1 MTELNVQQ
9 KNIINQLKQAYPEL
23 KSYSHEQILSLYN
36 QQLNNIQLSEAE
48 KISIMNG
55 KNGVV
60 NDGMGIQ
67 LETSQKTVSKE
78 QESQLKSAL
87 TARLNAVS
95 TNVKKA
101 EDSNGFL
108 GSMWSGFKN
117 LTGIGDSS
125 DKVREQQKADLKAL
139 ESGNIAE
146 AFKKITGLDYTVEN
160 VNKFLNNEVQTKS
173 ETALNGY
180 TEGQEMASDITADIV
195 SGIAAVGIYT
205 AAVAAAPFTGGASI
219 AVGVV
224 AAGASAAA
232 IKTGIKYADAK
243 SDGRE
248 YTADNLKKDLATGAF
263 SGVLAPITG
272 GMGGAVGK
280 TVATKVGIQAVKQ
293 VGKEVAEEAVEQTA
307 KGFVKTMLTNPTGY
321 EYIGGSLAKRGLAF
335 AAEAATDGAI
345 GGAVDNAFRT
355 AYDGGGVNE
364 IAQSAVE
371 GFVGG
376 AIMSPVIG
384 GGMKVAGK
392 GAQKIFGKNN
402 VEIDANGNR
411 VRVNDDGTVVR
422 IDADGNEI
430 PASATDAEIHI
441 PKGVLAS
448 DIAPFIE
455 TDDGFKNIA
464 RNRARDIAELD
475 KIKDVD
481 EFLEKS
487 FSMIKEEMGLAD
499 SSIKLVIGND
509 NYYDLETNTVFINR
523 NWQNGD
529 KAELFGAIAHE
540 LDHFL
545 QWKEVIRNL
554 DENHPMYKAV
564 YEQLTSTEEGIDNFT
579 YILEKYNDTP
589 VTELTKKQ
597 AKEYADNW
605 QNYIEPTDP
614 KAGKVDVTSE
624 QYKRYKEQPVEA
636 EAMRRGNTDINS
648 RLATASSREDFAAI
662 RDEIKA
668 MPKGAEKTA
677 LQQEY
682 LRKYNEFSR
691 KYNEEFDIRMEYKPD
706 GNGPHFQKAE
716 LTPNQQRAYNRH
728 LDDLR
733 TDIKSQLLPNEL
745 ERAEK
750 LITLLKDHFIKFSDG
765 SHKAYLQKISDTDI
779 VELARISDLNFARL
793 ENLVRYLN
801 PNSES
806 NIGALLNQVVKISD
820 QNFEK
825 VQSILKGKAFDLQT
839 LSNFLEVNFA
849 NISRI
854 ENLLKS
860 KNIDPEIIIKRA
872 KTLTSMNDEMWTKV
886 IQRDMLSSKNLLE
899 ILPSASEKLTSLA
912 RLDDATWNKVIDRNL
927 LNSKSVEI
935 IELLAELSD
944 EQFSKLIKLGVY
956 DIDNNEL
963 KIAPK
968 FIDEFLELNQEQQDR
983 LFKYNILERDN
994 SNKYNR
1000 TFQML
1005 NGAQVLI
1012 LLKSS
1017 AEEFQKIIDKNLFD
1031 IKIDGRLLKT
1041 DEIMALADC
1050 DVKIIEKVTKE
1061 ILPLN
1066 PKMSIK
1072 EALVFSELPSEKTQK
1087 IKRFNLFEEKVVQ
1100 KLFSPDIDDNTVMI
1114 FSAFKNPEKG
1124 NKSLVN
1130 LRPTEILKIVELDD
1144 QQIINILTVMK
1155 NEKIAKFAFEDLT
1168 KISKLNNEDFLKVL
1182 NTINDN
1188 DENLVNYLI
1197 SYPLRE
1203 KNGQLF
1209 FDETAYKQLQEFYNC
1224 LGDMPY
1230 ADIMLRNFENPNGT
1244 HNAQAAERVLAI
1256 LKDTNDDILVRELIE
1271 LATSNSS
1278 KTFDEGFIQ
1287 PLEEADYMY
1296 KSMRLLV
1303 LKECID
1309 AKGNFDRSIYERV
1322 SELSSKGLFEITAPQ
1337 ILKACRN
1344 KDGSFNEEVYKKAF
1358 ELYEMGHD
1366 KQAIGFVLQASRD
1379 LDGNFSHK
1387 ILERIHKEVYNWT
1400 PNDFPRIIQSC
1411 LDNKGN
1417 FNELAYQNLLKL
1429 KASERF
1435 TMEQIVDFTST
1446 LKGFSKYLD
1455 KTNINE
1461 LSITEK
1467 RELLKELVKA
1477 NASLFKNDFMQALKI
1492 LGYGDTLLYP
1502 KNREEYCALLPKLI
1516 KSIGIDTKPL
1526 SKEIEGNYYV
1536 AMNRLMDADG
1546 VLSKID
1552 FDNENISIGLKYSR
1566 NSFISDVE
1574 KLLETLTRTE
1584 RNKAMDYFGF
1594 ELIQRNDGILQMNG
1608 YPINVNNGAKMSE
1621 IADENTRNIIEKI
1634 RPLVERFSNQNEI
1647 IVENNPA
1654 LAKEL
1659 NDIIKAFP
1667 EFITIIGKKQHSTH
1681 DFTVDIHT
1689 LKVLQGIA
1697 TNPRYQKLPDAD
1709 KRILQIATLMHDL
1722 TKAENLTDKT
1732 HPQYSAYDTYYL
1744 LEKMELSESEKL
1756 KVYQIIKNHDWLER
1770 LNKAG
1775 SKSKEIARDIAF
1787 QLREGNLFEMASI
1800 LTEADLKGVK
1810 ANDSFYIKY
1819 RSVLEDGNI
1828 EVQKLVEELQKT
1840 SIYLPQTRIPKASEI
1855 KLDGERAKIEVTTDE
1870 AGNQISNTVI
1880 YLDKSMDLSQY
1891 GFADGLKAED
1901 LNVLVHALNYENQSA
1916 IFQALGQVDSDAL
1929 LSSSYVTYR
1938 KGNYHVFRTQGFIL
1952 DVANT
1957 DIHAGTYM
1965 DFGSGYGKDL
1975 QTLKT
1980 QYLFNGARKEFR
1992 NFFSQEFKK
2001 ILNLTDDEYLK
2012 LYNEIYDKT
2021 ILELDETHPEVAKKI
2036 RELFDAMEVHKRTHG
2051 RDYNEILISRPKIQA
2066 IFWQGK
2072 VKDSDID
2079 KGLRQKYTIEKV
2091 PEFLRKYAQENNLP
2105 IIYFGE

>member
-1 MTELNVQQ
+1 MAELNVQQ
-9 KNIINQLKQAYPEL
+9 QNIIKQLKQAYPEL
-23 KSYSHEQILSLYN
+23 KNYPDEQILSLYN
-36 QQLNNIQLSEAE
+36 QQLNDIQLSEDE
-48 KISIMNG
+48 RISIMNG
-55 KNGVV
+55 KNGIS
-60 NDGMGIQ
+60 NDGIGLR
-67 LETSQKTVSKE
+67 LENSQRSVSKE

-101 EDSNGFL
+101 EDSNGVIGSIWSWSKNNIPFL
-108 GSMWSGFKN
+108 NKI
-117 LTGIGDSS
+117 TDSS
-125 DKVREQQKADLKAL
+125 DEVREQQKADLKAL
-139 ESGNIAE
+139 ENGNIAE
-146 AFKKITGLDYTVEN
+146 AFKNITGLDYTVEN

-180 TEGQEMASDITADIV
+180 KEGQTMALDVGADMI
-195 SGIAAVGIYT
+195 SGIIAVG
-205 AAVAAAPFTGGASI
+205 ALALAPVTGGASLL
-219 AVGVV
+219 V
-224 AAGASAAA
+224 AAGVGAATKVT
-232 IKTGIKYADAK
+232 IKALAPG
-243 SDGRE
+243 E
-248 YTADNLKKDLATGAF
+248 YSMKDLTYDSITGSINGA
-263 SGVLAPITG
+263 LAPFTNG
-272 GMGGAVGK
+272 CGGAVGTGVAKFFGLEALESTAK
-280 TVATKVGIQAVKQ
+280 TALSQAVKHA
-293 VGKEVAEEAVEQTA
+293 GKEVVEEVAEETVKQGGKSLLTKILAKQGSEYVLKEGAEKTLKTTVGKVAAYTA
-307 KGFVKTMLTNPTGY
+307 DMMVD
-321 EYIGGSLAKRGLAF
+321 GSLSGAGDGFARALAEGRF
-335 AAEAATDGAI
+335 EDIPQDMLQGFI
-345 GGAVDNAFRT
+345 GGA
-355 AYDGGGVNE
+355 
-364 IAQSAVE
+364 IA
-371 GFVGG
+371 
-376 AIMSPVIG
+376 SPFIG
-384 GGMKVAGK
+384 GGFRLVGK
-392 GAQKIFGKNN
+392 ASSTVLNKINNKITFSSVLPDGTSTKFGQGQVGDCPLLSMIDGFLANDRTKSLLTNA
-402 VEIDANGNR
+402 IQTDANGNFAVKIGDKTVTVLR
-411 VRVNDDGTVVR
+411 SSLTDEMLADKTGIRIFEQAYKQIAGDLDGGFADVVAKHFGLNPLHITSDNITDEVLEKIANDSDNYVLSLGARINSDGVVTP
-422 IDADGNEI
+422 DGEFQHYFSI
-430 PASATDAEIHI
+430 
-441 PKGVLAS
+441 
-448 DIAPFIE
+448 
-455 TDDGFKNIA
+455 KNIDPKTKTVTLVDTYDTSKTLTMSFDDVKTQGISIDGGSVGKTDLPNSV
-464 RNRARDIAELD
+464 RNSD
-475 KIKDVD
+475 DV
-481 EFLEKS
+481 K
-487 FSMIKEEMGLAD
+487 FSGSE
-499 SSIKLVIGND
+499 S
-509 NYYDLETNTVFINR
+509 ETN
-523 NWQNGD
+523 
-529 KAELFGAIAHE
+529 
-540 LDHFL
+540 
-545 QWKEVIRNL
+545 
-554 DENHPMYKAV
+554 
-564 YEQLTSTEEGIDNFT
+564 EQYFP
-579 YILEKYNDTP
+579 K
-589 VTELTKKQ
+589 TELTQ
-597 AKEYADNW
+597 
-605 QNYIEPTDP
+605 
-614 KAGKVDVTSE
+614 
-624 QYKRYKEQPVEA
+624 
-636 EAMRRGNTDINS
+636 
-648 RLATASSREDFAAI
+648 
-662 RDEIKA
+662 
-668 MPKGAEKTA
+668 
-677 LQQEY
+677 
-682 LRKYNEFSR
+682 
-691 KYNEEFDIRMEYKPD
+691 
-706 GNGPHFQKAE
+706 
-716 LTPNQQRAYNRH
+716 NQQRAYSRY

-733 TDIKSQLLPNEL
+733 TDIKSQLLPVEL

-750 LITLLKDHFIKFSDG
+750 LITLLNDHFIKFSGG
-765 SHKAYLQKISDTDI
+765 SNKAYSLKISDTDI
-779 VELARISDLNFARL
+779 VELARISNLNFARL
-793 ENLVRYLN
+793 ENIVRHLN

-806 NIGALLNQVVKISD
+806 NIGILLNQVVKMSD

-825 VQSILKGKAFDLQT
+825 AQSILKSKAFDLQA
-839 LSNFLEVNFA
+839 LSNFSEVNFA
-849 NISRI
+849 NISRV
-854 ENLLKS
+854 ENLLS
-860 KNIDPEIIIKRA
+860 NKNLDPEIIIKSA
-872 KTLTSMNDEMWTKV
+872 KTLTTMDDEIWTKV
-886 IQRDMLSSKNLLE
+886 IQRDMLSSKKLLE
-899 ILPSASEKLTSLA
+899 ILPYASEKLTSLT

-956 DIDNNEL
+956 DIDNNGL

-968 FIDEFLELNQEQQDR
+968 FIDEFLELNQEQQKK

-1000 TFQML
+1000 TLQML

-1012 LLKSS
+1012 LLKSP

-1050 DVKIIEKVTKE
+1050 DMKIIEKVTKE

-1072 EALVFSELPSEKTQK
+1072 EALVFSELPNEKIQK
-1087 IKRFNLFEEKVVQ
+1087 IKRFNLFEEKVAP
-1100 KLFSPDIDDNTVMI
+1100 KLFSPDIDGNTVMI
-1114 FSAFKNPEKG
+1114 FSAFKNLKKG
-1124 NKSLVN
+1124 NKGLVN
-1130 LRPTEILKIVELDD
+1130 LRPTEILKIVELEN
-1144 QQIINILTVMK
+1144 QQIINILKVMK

-1182 NTINDN
+1182 NIINDS

-1203 KNGQLF
+1203 KNGQLI

-1230 ADIMLRNFENPNGT
+1230 ADTMLRNFENPDGT
-1244 HNAQAAERVLAI
+1244 HNAQAAERVIAI
-1256 LKDTNDDILVRELIE
+1256 LQDTNDDILVRDLIE

-1344 KDGSFNEEVYKKAF
+1344 KDGSFNEEVYKMAF
-1358 ELYEMGHD
+1358 ELYEMGHT

-1379 LDGNFSHK
+1379 LDGNFSRK
-1387 ILERIHKEVYNWT
+1387 ILERIHKEVYNWS

-1477 NASLFKNDFMQALKI
+1477 NASLFRNDFMEALKI
-1492 LGYGDTLLYP
+1492 LGYGETLLYP

-1536 AMNRLMDADG
+1536 AMNRLMNADG

-1552 FDNENISIGLKYSR
+1552 FDNENINIGLKYSR

-1574 KLLETLTRTE
+1574 KLLETLTPTE

-1594 ELIQRNDGILQMNG
+1594 ELIQRSDGILQMNG

-1647 IVENNPA
+1647 IIENNPA

-1722 TKAENLTDKT
+1722 TKAENLIDKT

-1756 KVYQIIKNHDWLER
+1756 KIYQIIKNHDWLER
-1770 LNKAG
+1770 LNKSG

-1800 LTEADLKGVK
+1800 LAEADLKGVK

-1819 RSVLEDGNI
+1819 KSALEDGNI

-2079 KGLRQKYTIEKV
+2079 KGLRQKYTIDKV